1 MSPVKKLF
9 QEISYGFR
17 MTLMGFRRFNMH
29 FMWAVRGISA
39 TLSVVTLI
47 LSLAAIMLAVVAV
60 GFEHTTAMLCSIH
73 RWMRVILCVFA
84 FNVSFNIVL
93 NLKETVRNS
102 RPIKWIVDISVLVMT
117 LAVIYPEP
125 VRPWIPWLKT
135 VMYNNYVLYSVVLA
149 YATVSISYD
158 IIKVIGKRTNPS
170 LMLSTSFL
178 FLILVGSLLLMLP
191 KCTIGGISYIDSLY
205 VSTSAVCI
213 CGLTPVDV
221 ATVFTPFGWLILG
234 LLIQAGGLGVMTFT
248 SFFALFFSGN
258 TSIYSQLMVKDMIY
272 SKTIN
277 SLLPTLLYIFG
288 FTLFVEAVGALFIL
302 LSIHGTLGLSFGDEM
317 IFAAFHSVSSF
328 CNAGFSTFPGGLSNP
343 LLFYGN
349 QWIYVVVSIIV
360 IAGGIGFPILVNF
373 RDAVCQHVRR
383 AWNRLRHHKP
393 EPRRVHLYDMNTKIV
408 LYASII
414 ILVVSVVLFFCLEYN
429 NTLWGMSL
437 PKKLAQSLFN
447 SIAPRSVG
455 FSSLNPADF
464 LNVTLVFILFLM
476 WIGGGSQSTAGG
488 IKVNTFAAIWLNL
501 QAIIKGRRSVN
512 IFNRAVSPGSIRRAN
527 AVVATSILAYT
538 VLSLILLFL
547 EPDLSAK
554 AVLFESASALFTVG
568 SSLGITA
575 ALGPAA
581 KAVCCVAMFIGRV
594 GIISLF
600 MGLAGKAREEQPV
613 FPSENIIIN

>member
-1 MSPVKKLF
+1 MAPLKKLF
-9 QEISYGFR
+9 KDIRYGFR
-17 MTLMGFRRFNMH
+17 MAFMGFRRFNMH
-29 FMWAVRGISA
+29 FMWAVRSISSV
-39 TLSVVTLI
+39 LSVITLI
-47 LSLAAIMLAVVAV
+47 LSFAAIMLAVVAV
-60 GFEHTTAMLCSIH
+60 GFEHTPAVLGTIH
-73 RWMRVILCVFA
+73 RWMRAILGVFA
-84 FNVSFNIVL
+84 VNVTFNIVL
-93 NLKETVRNS
+93 NLKDTIRNS
-102 RPIKWIVDISVLVMT
+102 RAIKWIVDISVLVMV

-125 VRPWIPWLKT
+125 DRPWIPWLKAIL
-135 VMYNNYVLYSVVLA
+135 YNNYVLYSVVLA

-158 IIKVIGKRTNPS
+158 IIKVMGKRTNPS

-178 FLILVGSLLLMLP
+178 FFILVGSLLLMLP
-191 KCTIGGISYIDSLY
+191 KCTVGGISYIDSLY

-221 ATVFTPFGWLILG
+221 ATTFTPFGWLILG

-302 LSIHGTLGLSFGDEM
+302 LSVHGSLGMGLGDEI

-343 LLFYGN
+343 VLFYGN
-349 QWIYVVVSIIV
+349 QWIYVVISIIV

-373 RDAVCQHVRR
+373 RDAVCQHIRR
-383 AWNRLRHHKP
+383 AWNRLRHRKP

-408 LYASII
+408 IYASII
-414 ILVVSVVLFFCLEYN
+414 ILAVSIVLFLCLEYN
-429 NTLWGMSL
+429 NTLWGMSF

-501 QAIIKGRRSVN
+501 QAIIRGRRHVN
-512 IFNRAVSPGSIRRAN
+512 IFNRAVSAGSIRRAN

-538 VLSLILLFL
+538 ALSLVLLFL
-547 EPDLSAK
+547 EPDLSAR

-568 SSLGITA
+568 SSLGITSQ
-575 ALGPAA
+575 LGIPAKVA
-581 KAVCCVAMFIGRV
+581 CCIAMFLGRV

-600 MGLAGKAREEQPV
+600 MGLAGKTRDEQPV